1 MPRSTAA
8 PSRSPHAVA
17 HRAAMAIARR
27 RFVDALGR
35 SLILTLSLA
44 ALFIIGS
51 RLVGWEIGSRWWW
64 GWIVV
69 ATGWSV
75 IVGMVAA
82 MRDRLSD
89 AQGGGVLD
97 DRLGLKGQIRSAI
110 ELETDR
116 ESKDHSPG
124 FVALAQR
131 LGDRAAS
138 GVDLEQAMTTVDRKN
153 WRRSGSVLAMVLGV
167 GLWMPMRSAGGER
180 QPSVIPDQAIA
191 SISSIKDSI
200 DDQTDVEPTPQPAAV
215 QEALEELDSLEEELA
230 KGVDDPAQANA
241 QAAAKLEKLADALD
255 EASEREQEQ
264 ASQIAD
270 RIAEAQNRQQDQAGE
285 PSVWDQQLNDFG
297 DAIEEQDFDQAQQAI
312 DELREQVD
320 ELSASER
327 QELADRL
334 EEFADAVEPDA
345 LGDESEDT
353 DSGVEPSDGPSEELS
368 QELADSIRDEAEE
381 IRSAD
386 EQSPEPQEAQDAT
399 AEPETQHDQTTP
411 PDEQEPKQEP
421 KQEPE
426 KESNPE
432 QDQQQGDQQQGEPQ
446 QSDQRSGDQ
455 EQQDGSESGPQDAKE
470 KKSASEDQQGDEPSE
485 QADAEK
491 QDDTQ
496 NEEQNE
502 KQGEEQNDQGEQ
514 GQETERETPKDGS
527 QQDLQQGEEQ
537 DSQSPK
543 AGDQQDQEQQ
553 EKQPEQSEQSEQSEQ
568 TGDEGAG
575 RDGEQGREGRS
586 LDEAL
591 EDMKARKER
600 AQKNQ
605 EQADKIRE
613 EVRRLIDPNQPPEP
627 SEEPGSGVRRGDP
640 EQAQQGGGGNEP
652 RDETRATP
660 SGDPDAGEN
669 FVPVDASSKDK
680 SGDAEPVGKWYAPD
694 GEASERAPS
703 KMAAAQRL
711 RQASQDALRSVDQQ
725 VPRKYRRV
733 VREVFKRA
741 GQRADAIESGSK
753 VAPQGQD
760 ATSKT
765 APAKSA
771 AKNAPKKSGDEK

>member
-1 MPRSTAA
+1 
-8 PSRSPHAVA
+8 
-17 HRAAMAIARR
+17 MAIARR
-27 RFVDALGR
+27 RFVDAMGR
-35 SLILTLSLA
+35 SLIWTLSLA
-44 ALFIIGS
+44 ALFIVGS
-51 RLVGWEIGSRWWW
+51 RLVGWEMGSRWWW

-69 ATGWSV
+69 ASGWAAV
-75 IVGMVAA
+75 VGMLAA

-131 LGDRAAS
+131 LGEQAAS
-138 GVDLEQAMTTVDRKN
+138 GVELEQAMTTVDRRN
-153 WRRSGSVLAMVLGV
+153 WWRVGSVLAVVLGV
-167 GLWMPMRSAGGER
+167 GLWMPMRSAGLER

-191 SISSIKDSI
+191 SIASIKDSI
-200 DDQTDVEPTPQPAAV
+200 DDQLDVEPTPQPAAV
-215 QEALEELDSLEEELA
+215 QEALDELDSLEEELT

-241 QAAAKLEKLADALD
+241 QAAAKLEELADALD
-255 EASEREQEQ
+255 EASEREQER
-264 ASQIAD
+264 ASQLAD
-270 RIAEAQNRQQDQAGE
+270 RIAEAQNRQQEQMDE
-285 PSVWDQQLNDFG
+285 PSAWDQQLNDFA
-297 DAIEEQDFDQAQQAI
+297 DAIEEQDFDQAQQAL
-312 DELREQVD
+312 DELRDQAER
-320 ELSASER
+320 LSDSER
-327 QELADRL
+327 QELGDRL
-334 EEFADAVEPDA
+334 EELADAVEPDA
-345 LGDESEDT
+345 RGDESEDA
-353 DSGVEPSDGPSEELS
+353 DSGVEPSDEPSDGPSE
-368 QELADSIRDEAEE
+368 ELADSIRDEAEE
-381 IRSAD
+381 IRSVD

-399 AEPETQHDQTTP
+399 AESEPSGDQSTP
-411 PDEQEPKQEP
+411 PDEQET

-426 KESNPE
+426 KEQGRSSE
-432 QDQQQGDQQQGEPQ
+432 QDQQQSEPKQGEPEQGDQQQGEPQ
-446 QSDQRSGDQ
+446 QSDQQTDQQSGEQGDAQ
-455 EQQDGSESGPQDAKE
+455 EQDAT
-470 KKSASEDQQGDEPSE
+470 SEDQQGDEPSE

-491 QDDTQ
+491 Q
-496 NEEQNE
+496 NEQQNE
-502 KQGEEQNDQGEQ
+502 KQGEEQNDQGEG
-514 GQETERETPKDGS
+514 GQETEREAPEDGS
-527 QQDLQQGEEQ
+527 QQEPKQGGEQ

-553 EKQPEQSEQSEQSEQ
+553 EQQPEQSEQTEQ
-568 TGDEGAG
+568 TDEGAD

-613 EVRRLIDPNQPPEP
+613 EARRLIDPNQPPEP
-627 SEEPGSGVRRGDP
+627 NDGQRPGIGRDEF
-640 EQAQQGGGGNEP
+640 EQGQQGGGGHAP

-660 SGDPDAGEN
+660 GGDPNADNN

-694 GEASERAPS
+694 GEASERGPS
-703 KMAAAQRL
+703 KTAAAQRL

-760 ATSKT
+760 ATSKK

-771 AKNAPKKSGDEK
+771 AKKSGDGK